1 MHDKTSTAARDWH
14 LKVKDTESDA
24 GITKYYCLT
33 VNMLKISS
41 VHKLTL
47 KVQQILEFH
56 ELNGYILQESLK
68 QLLEFLNLHQ
78 HLFHQLILEIQTVF
92 RVPWP
97 DSLHPFLT
105 MFTEKIF
112 DQLLIYAT
120 LHQHAKNQATSLI
133 WSGDTID

>member
-24 GITKYYCLT
+24 SITKYYCIT

-56 ELNGYILQESLK
+56 ELNGYILQKSLK

-92 RVPWP
+92 RVP
-97 DSLHPFLT
+97 
-105 MFTEKIF
+105 
-112 DQLLIYAT
+112 
-120 LHQHAKNQATSLI
+120 
-133 WSGDTID
+133 